1 VIDDSDDVCSD
12 IDINK
17 KDLLIRNEQN
27 DIDLHSDS
35 VVDNSKTGQKHKN
48 QEKSAHSHVLKY
60 HVTFVQYHLTLI

>member
-1 VIDDSDDVCSD
+1 VVNGIDDSDDVCSD

-35 VVDNSKTGQKHKN
+35 VVNNSKTVNHYQI
-48 QEKSAHSHVLKY
+48 LY
-60 HVTFVQYHLTLI
+60 